1 LILRKRDKKN
11 CWQNICFDIMPNL
24 SEEFGLRDSTKTAS
38 SSWEEERWTWP
49 ADLTL
54 TLQTLE
60 GFHLELAT
68 VPLKVGFSP
77 SDTPA
82 G

>member
-1 LILRKRDKKN
+1 
-11 CWQNICFDIMPNL
+11 MPNL